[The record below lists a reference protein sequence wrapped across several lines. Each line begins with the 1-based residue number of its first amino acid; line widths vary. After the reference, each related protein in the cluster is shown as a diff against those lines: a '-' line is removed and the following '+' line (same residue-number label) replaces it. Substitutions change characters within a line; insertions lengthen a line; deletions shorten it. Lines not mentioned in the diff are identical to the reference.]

1 MKINFIP
8 IFDILGNVFPFPHFG
23 FLFES
28 LSVVNSANKDWDTW
42 FNFWHNYATTVG
54 KLKVPLGRWTHPTH
68 RKWLWYSSSINDLHR
83 VEDGTVYYYLP
94 AQSKHHTRPG
104 LAYSLAWKE
113 PLRVNHVIGEPV
125 SVQGSD
131 ETHVYKLNIGP
142 ILARGP
148 QGTGEENGCGKE

>member
-1 MKINFIP
+1 M
-8 IFDILGNVFPFPHFG
+8 
-23 FLFES
+23 
-28 LSVVNSANKDWDTW
+28 W
-42 FNFWHNYATTVG
+42 FNFWHNYATTG
-54 KLKVPLGRWTHPTH
+54 RKLKVPLGRWTHPTH
-68 RKWLWYSSSINDLHR
+68 RKWLWYSSSIDDLHR
-83 VEDGTVYYYLP
+83 AEDGTVYYYLP
-94 AQSKHHTRPG
+94 AQSKRRTRSG

-148 QGTGEENGCGKE
+148 QQPSDFCEYLRNWGGE